1 MQPCFNIFGSNNKEL
16 IEGKRKMTIERLRKK
31 VSNVRPKHSRTPG
44 FMLRHLGKRDAKRD
58 YVQKDTFGSYSSEW
72 IREKGKHIEAA
83 TLRVFAICA
92 QPDQEERAKRISL
105 IETQANLAK
114 QKEQLAPQLKD
125 MKDLT
130 GSEHR
135 QQRKLRERMAAIN
148 KQLTNISEEI
158 PKIEGKIREIEFL
171 AENQAAQIKKSA
183 EAQVMIYLRGAR
195 RDLEEQAT
203 INFYFEDDAEDQ
215 FRRYFPDL

>member
-1 MQPCFNIFGSNNKEL
+1 
-16 IEGKRKMTIERLRKK
+16 MTIERLRKK
-31 VSNVRPKHSRTPG
+31 VSRIRPKHSRTPG
-44 FMLRHLGKRDAKRD
+44 FILRYNGKRDAKRD
-58 YVQKDTFGSYSSEW
+58 YVQKDTFGSYTSEW
-72 IREKGKHIEAA
+72 IRGRGKSVEAA
-83 TLRVFAICA
+83 ILKVFATCA
-92 QPDQEERAKRISL
+92 QPDQEERAKRVSL
-105 IETQANLAK
+105 IETQADLMK
-114 QKEQLAPQLKD
+114 QKEQLAPQFKD

-135 QQRKLRERMAAIN
+135 RQRKLREQMAAIN
-148 KQLTNISEEI
+148 KQLSNIAEEI

-171 AENQAAQIKKSA
+171 AENRAAQIKKSE
-183 EAQVMIYLRGAR
+183 EARVLIYLRGAR